1 MFTARY
7 TEGAIMPTIITA
19 PYVNFIYS
27 MKQHNIESCLKS
39 KYDYITVHTKSQ
51 QGWLNPAHSPTL
63 PLPDSG
69 VAIQVPSGA
78 YAPRQQNT

>member
-1 MFTARY
+1 M
-7 TEGAIMPTIITA
+7 
-19 PYVNFIYS
+19 
-27 MKQHNIESCLKS
+27 
-39 KYDYITVHTKSQ
+39 HTKSQ